1 MDGNNYEAVQVVT
14 DRSNS
19 YYHNILY
26 VRDVV
31 EIIGRPRYT
40 CRLQNSAG
48 IVSGQIDVNIQLS
61 GMGVYSTLVIDVSY
75 TTCMSLILQWKFE
88 QISSEP
94 LSQRME
100 RTIL

>member
-1 MDGNNYEAVQVVT
+1 MDGNSYEAVQVVT
-14 DRSNS
+14 DRRNS

-31 EIIGRPRYT
+31 GIIGRPRYT
-40 CRLQNSAG
+40 CHLQNSAG
-48 IVSGQIDVNIQLS
+48 NVSGQIDVNIQLS
-61 GMGVYSTLVIDVSY
+61 GMGVYSTLAIDVSY
-75 TTCMSLILQWKFE
+75 TMCMCLILQWEFE

-100 RTIL
+100 QTIL